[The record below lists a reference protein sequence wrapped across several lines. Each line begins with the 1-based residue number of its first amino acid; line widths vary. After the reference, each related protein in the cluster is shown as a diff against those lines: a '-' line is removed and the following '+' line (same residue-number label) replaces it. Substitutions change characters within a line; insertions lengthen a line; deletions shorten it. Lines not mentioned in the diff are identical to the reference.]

1 MISVLIIG
9 SLLWL
14 MSAFG
19 FFTVIE
25 CIGQAISGR
34 DLSGRRFL
42 PLRSGYDSLFVRCSR
57 ATMLGAQ

>member
-1 MISVLIIG
+1 MEASTSREKCATPAIGRGDSGLMISVLIIG

-25 CIGQAISGR
+25 CIGQAGVSAAP
-34 DLSGRRFL
+34 FL
-42 PLRSGYDSLFVRCSR
+42 AGI
-57 ATMLGAQ
+57 